1 MFSST
6 AIAATKL
13 TRMRGL
19 MLAVVVAIP
28 TLAAARVTTQTPP
41 GWPKAKDTPQH
52 DIAKVKLDARLADY
66 RRVNKLEDKVRSIG
80 SSTLSNLMNRRA
92 DAFKLL

>member
-1 MFSST
+1 MFSS
-6 AIAATKL
+6 IAAPKL

-28 TLAAARVTTQTPP
+28 MLAAAARVTTQTPP
-41 GWPKAKDTPQH
+41 GWQKAKDTLQH

-66 RRVNKLEDKVRSIG
+66 RRVDKLEGKVRSIG
-80 SSTLSNLMNRRA
+80 LRP
-92 DAFKLL
+92 